1 MKKVVIMASCL
12 SVIFILNAGG
22 QDIHTILKNTST
34 GVKGGINFADMLPST
49 KHQVDIRLA
58 PNLGVFANMPYS
70 DKLSF
75 QPELLISLQGGK
87 QHTFVE
93 TTDYEY
99 ISDEKHT
106 YLLLPLM
113 AQYRI
118 NDKLSIEAGPQL
130 GFRLSAWYLNQIIDQ
145 GVVIYETEEDI
156 KDNRE
161 FFDIGF
167 NLGLKYDVL
176 ENLSA
181 GIRYN
186 IGLKPL
192 NVYREAVILRHSVLQ
207 VSVAYTLFHA
217 TVSGGSPDLTD

>member
-1 MKKVVIMASCL
+1 MLASCL
-12 SVIFILNAGG
+12 SLFFILNSAA
-22 QDIHTILKNTST
+22 QDINTILKNTSA
-34 GVKGGINFADMLPST
+34 GVKGGINLADMLPSD

-58 PNLGVFANMPYS
+58 GNLGVFANMPYS

-118 NDKLSIEAGPQL
+118 NDKLGIEAGPQL
-130 GFRLSAWYLNQIIDQ
+130 GFRLSAWYINQIIDQ
-145 GVVIYETEEDI
+145 GVVIYETEEDL
-156 KDNRE
+156 KDQRE

-167 NLGLKYDVL
+167 NMGVRYEIL

-192 NVYREAVILRHSVLQ
+192 NVYRESVILRHSVLQ
-207 VSVAYTLFHA
+207 VSVAYTLFHS
-217 TVSGGSPDLTD
+217 TTSGS

>member
-1 MKKVVIMASCL
+1 MLASCL
-12 SVIFILNAGG
+12 SVIFVLNSGA
-22 QDIHTILKNTST
+22 QDINTILKNTSA
-34 GVKGGINFADMLPST
+34 GVKGGINFADMLTSD

-58 PNLGVFANMPYS
+58 GNLGVFANMPYS

-118 NDKLSIEAGPQL
+118 NDKLGIEAGPQL
-130 GFRLSAWYLNQIIDQ
+130 GFRLSARYLNQIIDQ
-145 GVVIYETEEDI
+145 GVVIHETEEDLV
-156 KDNRE
+156 DQRE
-161 FFDIGF
+161 FFDIGL
-167 NLGLKYDVL
+167 NLGVRYEII

-192 NVYREAVILRHSVLQ
+192 NVYRETVTLRHSVFQ
-207 VSVAYTLFHA
+207 ISVSYTLFHS
-217 TVSGGSPDLTD
+217 TSSDG